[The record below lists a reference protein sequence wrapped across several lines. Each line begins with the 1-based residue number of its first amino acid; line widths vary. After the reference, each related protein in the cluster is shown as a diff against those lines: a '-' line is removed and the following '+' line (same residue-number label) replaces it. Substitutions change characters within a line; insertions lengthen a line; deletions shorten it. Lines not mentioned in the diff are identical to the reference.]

1 VGLPESIQTFID
13 AQADAAPGRYDDLR
27 LVVFNGTLKRSPE
40 PSHTDGLL
48 AIPRAIFARAGV
60 TVDEVRTVDHEIPP
74 GVWPDMR
81 AHGYQRDDFPDI
93 YRELVEPA
101 HIILIAGPIWLGDQ
115 SSQTRKIIERL
126 YAYSGEV
133 NAAGQWSYYGKVGG
147 VLTTGNEDGG
157 KHVSAQVLY
166 ALQHIGLTIPPQSD
180 TYWTGE
186 AGPGPSYL
194 DPESRGEHNS
204 WTSRNAVFMAWNML
218 HVARLLTDAGGIPA
232 YGNSTHDWDLSQ
244 PEHPNPEYRR

>member
-1 VGLPESIQTFID
+1 MALPEAIQRFID
-13 AQADAAPGRYDDLR
+13 AQADAAPGSYGDLR
-27 LVVFNGTLKRSPE
+27 VVIFNGTLKRSPE
-40 PSHTDGLL
+40 ASHTDGLL
-48 AIPRAIFARAGV
+48 AIPRGIFTRLSV
-60 TVDEVRTVDHEIPP
+60 SVDEVRTVDHEIPP

-81 AHGYQRDDFPDI
+81 EHGYEHDDFPRI
-93 YRELVEPA
+93 YRDLVVPA
-101 HIILIAGPIWLGDQ
+101 DVILITGPIWLGDQ

-133 NAAGQWSYYGKVGG
+133 NDAGQWAYYGKVGG

-194 DPESRGEHNS
+194 DPDGAGEHNS
-204 WTSRNAVFMAWNML
+204 WTTRNAVFMAWNVLHLARML
-218 HVARLLTDAGGIPA
+218 KDAGGIPT
-232 YGNSTHDWDLSQ
+232 YGNSTNDWDLSA
-244 PEHPNPEYRR
+244 PEHPNPEYR